1 MNYSQAKEKSLLV
14 EWKIGTCREGE
25 QCWCRTIRPVEP
37 ILFGDGDSQEE
48 YHILVGGEL
57 SKEIVEH
64 IVALHNQNI
73 KNQAKNGQ

>member
-1 MNYSQAKEKSLLV
+1 MDYSQAKEKSLLV
-14 EWKIGTCREGE
+14 EWKIGTCSQGE

-37 ILFGDGDSQEE
+37 ILFGDGDFQEE